1 MIHGA
6 QLGVRVLCPY
16 GHSSSVL
23 PRELQDLMK
32 WLQFLRQKSA
42 LGLLPAC
49 PCHLLGLL
57 LSSEARG
64 APSATSLLFPCCSRA
79 SRLCCG
85 ALGVDRAP
93 PPSEASCTCTGGW
106 GRVGGRGWEV
116 QPCEQG
122 QPPPPPVPV
131 KLAFPLA
138 PAPGAAGCL
147 TSPGDPREAGLP
159 QDPYRPPQPPTKDH
173 SQTAPDW
180 REEASTVSHRPVPL
194 RPANQTSA
202 RLLFVY
208 LRIS

>member
-1 MIHGA
+1 MGPPAKAGLGRPGWAWDPGSWLCPRRVIHGA

-122 QPPPPPVPV
+122 QPPPPQ
-131 KLAFPLA
+131 
-138 PAPGAAGCL
+138 CL
-147 TSPGDPREAGLP
+147 
-159 QDPYRPPQPPTKDH
+159 
-173 SQTAPDW
+173 
-180 REEASTVSHRPVPL
+180 
-194 RPANQTSA
+194 
-202 RLLFVY
+202 
-208 LRIS
+208 